1 MVHGAEPPE
10 PDVSAVRSV
19 LQRKRPLL
27 RILGWGSAAALALA
41 VVAAATQT
49 ETGTE
54 RLQVALK
61 PQPNSTEAVA
71 AIPQPVREPEAL
83 VRETQ
88 LRLEA
93 QQRLEAQVRALAAD
107 RDRLAARLSSLEKNL
122 DEVTG
127 SIKRQAQQV
136 ATPPAKPPELSA
148 PQSQIAA
155 APAAPPP
162 KVEAPI
168 AAVAPPATE
177 PAKEAEAAPS
187 GTPIAEPIPL
197 PPVRMAALPPPQP
210 TERKTAEI
218 GVDIGGAP
226 NIEVLNLRWTAVKAN
241 FGPLL
246 GGLHPLAARVHRP
259 GSTDVR
265 LLVGPLPTMAA
276 ATQLCSRFA
285 AAKVTCRPVKF
296 EGEQIAQR

>member
-1 MVHGAEPPE
+1 MRGALMVHGAEPPE

-177 PAKEAEAAPS
+177 PA
-187 GTPIAEPIPL
+187 
-197 PPVRMAALPPPQP
+197 
-210 TERKTAEI
+210 
-218 GVDIGGAP
+218 
-226 NIEVLNLRWTAVKAN
+226 
-241 FGPLL
+241 
-246 GGLHPLAARVHRP
+246 
-259 GSTDVR
+259 
-265 LLVGPLPTMAA
+265 
-276 ATQLCSRFA
+276 
-285 AAKVTCRPVKF
+285 
-296 EGEQIAQR
+296 